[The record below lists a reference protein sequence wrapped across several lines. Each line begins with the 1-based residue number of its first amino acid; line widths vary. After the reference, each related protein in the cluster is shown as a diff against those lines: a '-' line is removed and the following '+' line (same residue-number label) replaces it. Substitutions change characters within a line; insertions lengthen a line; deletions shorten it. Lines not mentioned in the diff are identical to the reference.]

1 MTIKN
6 TQPQTVREHDAD
18 VSREYVESRDPFT
31 IRDNRTLQLNLARA
45 QAVIRIQHAQLES
58 LKTAAGQQP

>member
-31 IRDNRTLQLNLARA
+31 IRDTRTLQLNLARA
-45 QAVIRIQHAQLES
+45 QARVRVL
-58 LKTAAGQQP
+58 TAERDAR